1 VFGFVDS
8 FAWGHS
14 KGKAQDV
21 QTLQDHLNRRHAEGY
36 ELVHM
41 NTILACPVRGM
52 HEQTSYLVWRRP

>member
-1 VFGFVDS
+1 VDS

-41 NTILACPVRGM
+41 NTIPACPVRGM
-52 HEQTSYLVWRRP
+52 HEQTSYLV